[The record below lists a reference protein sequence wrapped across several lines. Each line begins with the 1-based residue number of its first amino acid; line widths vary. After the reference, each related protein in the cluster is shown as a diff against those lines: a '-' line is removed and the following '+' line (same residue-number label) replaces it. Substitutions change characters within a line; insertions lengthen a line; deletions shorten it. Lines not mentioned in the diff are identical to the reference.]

1 MKTIKVIFTSEY
13 QEMPMGRR
21 YSFNTTLD
29 VKEGDLIETPD
40 YEKKLLQVVTV
51 QEKLYKSFNYHSG
64 QEYEDLRTGKGYGE
78 IKTLSEDSR
87 IITEAP
93 GLEDEGF

>member
-1 MKTIKVIFTSEY
+1 MKTIKVIFTSGY

-40 YEKKLLQVVTV
+40 YEKKLLQVVAV
-51 QEKLYKSFNYHSG
+51 QQKLYKSFNYHTG
-64 QEYEDLRTGKGYGE
+64 QEHEEMRTEKGYGE

-87 IITEAP
+87 VVTEVP
-93 GLEDEGF
+93 ELEEEGF